1 MRHKRL
7 ALALAGS
14 ALAIAWIN
22 AFTDLDLILARAM
35 FDPASG
41 TFPWRHAWFAETV
54 SHVWAKAA
62 LLALAGGVVL
72 TVVFDL
78 LWPRAAW
85 PDRFR
90 LRLRVVALSAV
101 LAPAWIGALK
111 YRSASHCP
119 WDLDLFG
126 GSETYVRLFQPA
138 LPYASFGHCMP
149 AGHASS
155 ALWLVSIAV
164 FWLPHQP
171 RTALRVGAAM
181 LGLGFALG
189 WVQQLRGAHFLTHTL
204 WSMWW
209 TCLIVSLLYVL
220 LSESRCALKQHA
232 PIRKACGTCTIE

>member
-7 ALALAGS
+7 SLALAGS
-14 ALAIAWIN
+14 ALALAWIN
-22 AFTDLDLILARAM
+22 AFTDLDLMLAQAM

-41 TFPWRHAWFAETV
+41 TFPWRHAWLAETF

-62 LLALAGGVVL
+62 LLTLAGAVL
-72 TVVFDL
+72 LTAVFDL
-78 LWPRAAW
+78 LWPRLGWA
-85 PDRFR
+85 DGRR

-101 LAPAWIGALK
+101 LLPAWIGVLK
-111 YRSASHCP
+111 YLSASHCP

-138 LPYASFGHCMP
+138 LPYASIGHCMP

-155 ALWLVSIAV
+155 ALWLLSLAV

-209 TCLIVSLLYVL
+209 ACLLVSILYVL
-220 LSESRCALKQHA
+220 LIERQALASQNARTHMS
-232 PIRKACGTCTIE
+232 

>member
-1 MRHKRL
+1 MKHKRL

-22 AFTDLDLILARAM
+22 AFTDLDLILAQAM
-35 FDPASG
+35 FDPASA
-41 TFPWRHAWFAETV
+41 TFPWRYTWFADTF

-62 LLALAGGVVL
+62 LLAVASCVVL
-72 TVVFDL
+72 TAVFDL
-78 LWPRAAW
+78 FWPRLAW
-85 PDRFR
+85 PDGRR

-101 LAPAWIGALK
+101 LVPSWISVLK
-111 YRSASHCP
+111 YVSASHCP

-126 GSETYVRLFQPA
+126 GSETYVRLFQPV
-138 LPYASFGHCMP
+138 LPYASIGHCMP

-155 ALWLVSIAV
+155 ALWLVSLAV

-171 RTALRVGAAM
+171 RTALRVGVAM

-189 WVQQLRGAHFLTHTL
+189 WVQQMRGAHFLTHTL

-209 TCLIVSLLYVL
+209 ACLIVSGLYVL
-220 LSESRCALKQHA
+220 LVERQRLASRNAHIQLS
-232 PIRKACGTCTIE
+232 

>member
-22 AFTDLDLILARAM
+22 AFTDLDLIVAQAM

-41 TFPWRHAWFAETV
+41 TFPWRHAWFAETF
-54 SHVWAKAA
+54 SHVWAKAFF
-62 LLALAGGVVL
+62 LTLAAGVVL
-72 TVVFDL
+72 AAVFDL

-85 PDRFR
+85 ADPFR

-101 LAPAWIGALK
+101 LVPSWISAMK
-111 YRSASHCP
+111 YASSSHCP
-119 WDLDLFG
+119 WDLALFG
-126 GSETYVRLFQPA
+126 GGETYVRLFQPA
-138 LPYASFGHCMP
+138 LKYAAAGHCMP

-155 ALWLVSIAV
+155 ALWLVSLAV

-171 RTALRVGAAM
+171 RTALRVGTAM
-181 LGLGFALG
+181 LGIGFSVG

-209 TCLIVSLLYVL
+209 TCLIVSLLYLLLVGRYSL
-220 LSESRCALKQHA
+220 LSRNESVLKTA
-232 PIRKACGTCTIE
+232 AMRTP